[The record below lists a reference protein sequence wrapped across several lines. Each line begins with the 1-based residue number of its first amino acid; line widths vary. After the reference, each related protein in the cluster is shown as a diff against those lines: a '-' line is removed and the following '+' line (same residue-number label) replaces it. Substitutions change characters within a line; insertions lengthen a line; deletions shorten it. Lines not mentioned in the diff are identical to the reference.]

1 MGTPFF
7 IYPQPSYDKVI
18 PVTFSE
24 LGFSEL
30 VSVYNE
36 LKELGRPPPIIDAA
50 ELQKDPEV
58 LLYCFLNY
66 HTFF

>member
-1 MGTPFF
+1 MNLS
-7 IYPQPSYDKVI
+7 QPSYDKVM
-18 PVTFSE
+18 PATLSE

-58 LLYCFLNY
+58 LLLSELPEFFSFL
-66 HTFF
+66 H

>member
-1 MGTPFF
+1 MNLS
-7 IYPQPSYDKVI
+7 QPSYDKVI
-18 PVTFSE
+18 PATFSE

-58 LLYCFLNY
+58 LLLSDLPHLFS
-66 HTFF
+66 H